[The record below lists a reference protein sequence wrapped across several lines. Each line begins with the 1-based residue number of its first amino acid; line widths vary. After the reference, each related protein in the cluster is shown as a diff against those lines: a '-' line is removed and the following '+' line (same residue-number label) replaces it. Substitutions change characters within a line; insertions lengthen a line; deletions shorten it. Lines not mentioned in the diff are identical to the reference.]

1 MAAAQEGL
9 FPCVSKEELGK
20 AFIGK
25 RLGDVP
31 TPAAVLDRAVVER
44 NCRQMLEACQALDVD
59 FRPHVKTHKVQ
70 ALLSYS
76 SISTINECVHKYLRH
91 CRISVL
97 GMF

>member
-1 MAAAQEGL
+1 MLGSETYARSSATTGLIMDTRMAAAQEGL
-9 FPCVSKEELGK
+9 FPCASKEQLAK

-59 FRPHVKTHKVQ
+59 FRPHVKTHKVR
-70 ALLSYS
+70 ALLS
-76 SISTINECVHKYLRH
+76 C
-91 CRISVL
+91 
-97 GMF
+97 

>member
-1 MAAAQEGL
+1 MAAAPGAL
-9 FPCVSKEELGK
+9 FPCPSKGELAK

-70 ALLSYS
+70 AFLSY
-76 SISTINECVHKYLRH
+76 L
-91 CRISVL
+91 
-97 GMF
+97 